1 MLLDLTNKDVRD
13 HIVEAMA
20 NVFSSANISYVKWD
34 MNRIMSDRYSQTLP
48 SDRQGEFGHR
58 YVLGL
63 YDIMGRITKRFP
75 EILFEDVLPV
85 ATDLISAYCAICRRY
100 GRVMTRMPGRGLRY
114 RRVTA
119 MATLCR

>member
-13 HIVEAMA
+13 HIVEAMT

-48 SDRQGEFGHR
+48 PDRQSEFGHR

-63 YDIMGRITKRFP
+63 YDIIGRLTERFP
-75 EILFEDVLPV
+75 EILFEGCAAGV
-85 ATDLISAYCAICRRY
+85 TDSISVYCVTCRRY